1 MKTLIQ
7 QGVNI
12 AIAQMPVVAGNPRQN
27 AQWMIGEIAA
37 AAGRGVDVIVFQE
50 LCIPG
55 YLIGDEAED
64 KSFVR
69 DVWYWNDRI
78 VAATKGSEMIVIF
91 GSFAVD
97 REDALGEDGRLRKL
111 NAGIVAQNGMVLC
124 NRAGLP
130 FFVKTLMPKY
140 RMFDD
145 ERHFLSL
152 LKMAVERKELLEAIL
167 QPFDV
172 TIRGQALRL
181 GAIICEDMWDADYSV
196 KPIEKLVAHGIDL
209 LVSINCSPW
218 GWQKNRA
225 RNNNVRRLASYLK
238 VPFIYVNNVM
248 PQNNGKNFIVFDGS
262 STVYNEQ
269 GEVAA
274 YLEPYWS
281 GVKDVTVT
289 TGMSPVP
296 FDEVDDATQL
306 FNGLVSGLRGYFLT
320 IPARMRKVVIGLSG
334 GVDSA
339 VVAALLVHILG
350 KENVIGINMPYG
362 DYNSTETRDAAREL
376 AENLG
381 IEYLVMPI
389 DEEVNLKAKRHGI
402 LPGTAQFKTL
412 QAITRMDVLAAHA
425 TVVGGVYSCNG
436 NKSEAAFGFFTRDGD
451 GRGSIAPI
459 GDLLK
464 GEVYQLAHF
473 LNTVLYGREVIP
485 RATIDVDPMD
495 ELGPQTAGTARKDP
509 FDYGRVDVV
518 GNLVRGYHD
527 AWVHA
532 VVGFRRNPQ
541 WFLERYLAG
550 DLEKLMLLSEGKV
563 ATLFPTV
570 ADFVT
575 DLERCWNLFWAAP
588 QKRVQSVPNILVS
601 TRAFG
606 FDRRESVM
614 APYYTERYLQLKDG
628 ALSKVA

>member
-1 MKTLIQ
+1 MKTLMQ
-7 QGVNI
+7 KGLRI
-12 AIAQMPVVAGNPRQN
+12 ALAQMPVVAGNPRVN
-27 AQWMIGEIAA
+27 AAWMMNEIARA
-37 AAGRGVDVIVFQE
+37 KTRGVDILIFPE
-50 LCIPG
+50 LCVPG

-64 KSFVR
+64 ESFVR

-78 VAATKGSEMIVIF
+78 VAATKGSEMVVIF
-91 GSFAVD
+91 GTYAID
-97 REDALGEDGRLRKL
+97 REGALGEDGRLRKL
-111 NAGIVAQNGMVLC
+111 NAGIVAQNGVVLR
-124 NRAGLP
+124 NRADLP

-152 LKMAVERKELLEAIL
+152 VKMAIERKELLEAIL

-172 TIRGQALRL
+172 TIHGEVLRL
-181 GAIICEDMWDADYSV
+181 GAIICEDMWDQDYSV
-196 KPIEKLVAHGIDL
+196 KPGKILAAHGIDL
-209 LVSINCSPW
+209 VVNLSCSPW

-225 RNNNVRRLASYLK
+225 RHQNVKRLAQDIG

-248 PQNNGKNFIVFDGS
+248 PQNNGKNFIIFDGAT
-262 STVYNEQ
+262 TVYNEN
-269 GEVAA
+269 GEVAS
-274 YLEPYWS
+274 YLKSFWV
-281 GVKDVTVT
+281 GVQDVVVS
-289 TGMSPVP
+289 TGMPTVP
-296 FDEVDDATQL
+296 YEEAPDIKQL
-306 FNGLVSGLRGYFLT
+306 YDGLVSGLQGYFLT

-339 VVAALLVHILG
+339 VVAALIVKVLG
-350 KENVIGINMPYG
+350 KENVVGINMPYG
-362 DYNSTETRDAAREL
+362 DYNSAETRDAAREL

-389 DEEVNLKAKRHGI
+389 DDEVNLKAKRHGI

-425 TVVGGVYSCNG
+425 TVIGGVYTCNG
-436 NKSEAAFGFFTRDGD
+436 NKSETAFGFFTRDGD

-464 GEVYQLAHF
+464 GEVYQLAYH
-473 LNTVLYGREVIP
+473 LNKVEYGREVIP
-485 RATIDVDPMD
+485 QATIDVDPMD
-495 ELGPQTAGTARKDP
+495 ELGPQAVGALRKDP
-509 FDYGRVDVV
+509 FDYGRVDAE

-532 VVGFRRNPQ
+532 VVGFRRNPE
-541 WFLERYLAG
+541 WFLVHYLTG
-550 DLEKLMLLSEGKV
+550 DLEKQLLLPEGKV
-563 ATLFPTV
+563 ATLFPTA
-570 ADFVT
+570 ADFIA

-601 TRAFG
+601 KRAFG

-614 APYYTERYLQLKDG
+614 AAYYTEGYLTLKSA
-628 ALSKVA
+628 ALPQV